1 MLYLAL
7 QGKWLILLC
16 PIAQANRDEHIWSV
30 LETLCTYQRGVGSRA
45 SAERQTVN
53 TPRVKQHVMP
63 TSEEILTKLKAKA
76 RPDQLAG
83 MARYGMKTENRLGV
97 QIPEL
102 RKLAKETGKNHQLA
116 LELWQ
121 TGIAEARI
129 LAAMI
134 AEPEKL
140 TEKQMDNMVKDI
152 DSWDI
157 GDQTCMNLFEKT
169 PLAWKKINE
178 WSKRPEEF
186 VKRTAYGLIACIA
199 WHDKKATDQQ
209 FTAVF
214 PVIAHGA
221 QDQRKS
227 VQKAVSWALRNIG
240 KRNTN
245 LNQQATSLAR
255 EIQATNTKPAKWVS
269 SDVIRELT
277 SEPVQKRLKKQRKKS

>member
-1 MLYLAL
+1 MSST
-7 QGKWLILLC
+7 
-16 PIAQANRDEHIWSV
+16 R
-30 LETLCTYQRGVGSRA
+30 
-45 SAERQTVN
+45 
-53 TPRVKQHVMP
+53 
-63 TSEEILTKLKAKA
+63 EILAKLKAKA
-76 RPDQLAG
+76 RPGQLAG

-140 TEKQMDNMVKDI
+140 TEQQMDSMVKDI

-157 GDQTCMNLFEKT
+157 GDQTSMNLFEKT
-169 PLAWKKINE
+169 PLAWKKISE
-178 WSKRPEEF
+178 WSQRNEEF
-186 VKRTAYGLIACIA
+186 VKRTAYGLTACLA

-209 FTAVF
+209 FTALF
-214 PVIAHGA
+214 PLIAHGA

-227 VQKAVSWALRNIG
+227 VQKAVSWAIRNIG
-240 KRNTN
+240 KRNPN
-245 LNQQATSLAR
+245 LNQQAIALAR
-255 EIQATNTKPAKWVS
+255 EIRETNTKPAKWVS

-277 SEPVQKRLKKQRKKS
+277 SEAVQKRLKKPPKKP